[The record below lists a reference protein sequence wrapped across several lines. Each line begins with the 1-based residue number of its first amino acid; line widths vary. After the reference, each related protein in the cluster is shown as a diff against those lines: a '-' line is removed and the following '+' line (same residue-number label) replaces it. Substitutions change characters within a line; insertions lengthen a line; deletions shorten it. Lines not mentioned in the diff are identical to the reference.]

1 MCTNKGSFSHI
12 PKDSPRNFRLKEFL
26 FHCPI
31 KTIKTGEGAVVIQK
45 WLNMEARQ
53 GRGTGYPESTHTL
66 SPGSPPG
73 ANTEEVSLRSCE
85 CYANDYRRK
94 TGTFGWFWTRH
105 WENDVKSGPKTQWL
119 NTDPLEALKG
129 LASSAMWWDIFS
141 YRHYR
146 WEGTGCGLKYKLT
159 AFTYPLICPTK
170 IGFKQDKRELNSLQ
184 KCIKNLYSYCCQHP
198 PPNSITISCLRQ
210 FWSLKP
216 L

>member
-1 MCTNKGSFSHI
+1 MLQANGTLHIISVLLPKHEAQLECTQMCTNKGSFSHI

-94 TGTFGWFWTRH
+94 TGTFGWF
-105 WENDVKSGPKTQWL
+105 
-119 NTDPLEALKG
+119 
-129 LASSAMWWDIFS
+129 
-141 YRHYR
+141 
-146 WEGTGCGLKYKLT
+146 
-159 AFTYPLICPTK
+159 
-170 IGFKQDKRELNSLQ
+170 
-184 KCIKNLYSYCCQHP
+184 
-198 PPNSITISCLRQ
+198 
-210 FWSLKP
+210 
-216 L
+216 